1 MPFSSWQ
8 YFRAMAPIDHV
19 IDAFLD
25 EEKTR
30 LLHCSTPDHN
40 DVDVWSVH
48 SQRRFANMIASSSGS
63 KLNIINNKDDE
74 EEVHHWNAIEFL
86 PSKRYVR
93 KLVTRYNTRLEMTAN
108 TELED
113 DNLANLIGH
122 LFMSSSQ
129 VLSEDT
135 LDPSLSCIVTYRV
148 PPPLD
153 AAKSNDNPL
162 PNSRIDN
169 NDDNPVLGIRIYPHH
184 NDVGVAKVWEA
195 GAALSE
201 YILHD
206 PHVINGRHV
215 VELGAGVG
223 FTGLIAAAC
232 CGAKSVH
239 MTDYT
244 VSTLENLAYNVDS
257 NHLWLQ
263 RRGVDPS
270 VVSVV
275 SMKEMS

>member
-1 MPFSSWQ
+1 MMPFSSWQ

-30 LLHCSTPDHN
+30 LLHYTTSDRH
-40 DVDVWSVH
+40 DVWSVH
-48 SQRRFANMIASSSGS
+48 SQRRFANMIASSSES
-63 KLNIINNKDDE
+63 KLNGVINKGG
-74 EEVHHWNAIEFL
+74 EEVHHWDSIQLL

-93 KLVTRYNTRLEMTAN
+93 KLVMRYNARLEMATNA
-108 TELED
+108 ELED
-113 DNLANLIGH
+113 DNLANLIGY
-122 LFMSSSQ
+122 LFTSSSRG
-129 VLSEDT
+129 LSEDA

-148 PPPLD
+148 PPPLRD
-153 AAKSNDNPL
+153 AGNNDNPS
-162 PNSRIDN
+162 PNSQID
-169 NDDNPVLGIRIYPHH
+169 DSFDNLLLNMRIYPHH

-201 YILHD
+201 YIIHN

-244 VSTLENLAYNVDS
+244 VSTLLNLAYNVDS
-257 NHLWLQ
+257 NQLWLQ
-263 RRGVDPS
+263 RREVDPN

-275 SMKEMS
+275 SMKESST